1 MVTIGLG
8 SQRKLKDYRLSRLA
22 CYVIA
27 QNGDSSKE
35 SVATA
40 QLYFAV
46 QTRRQ
51 ELADQQREEGILAGL
66 TEDQRRLIIREQL
79 SERHQALAQTV
90 HDIAGI
96 VTPRDHG
103 IFMNAG
109 YKGLYN
115 GETAA
120 MIHQRKKLKP
130 RASISDYM
138 NPVELAAN
146 LFRSTLTEESIREKQ
161 ITEKTAA
168 NEEHYTVGSE
178 IRQLIAKRGGILPE
192 NQPTPKKSVQQIR
205 QEEAKRLERERQP
218 LLFDPDQINR
228 GEEV

>member
-1 MVTIGLG
+1 
-8 SQRKLKDYRLSRLA
+8 
-22 CYVIA
+22 
-27 QNGDSSKE
+27 
-35 SVATA
+35 
-40 QLYFAV
+40 
-46 QTRRQ
+46 
-51 ELADQQREEGILAGL
+51 
-66 TEDQRRLIIREQL
+66 
-79 SERHQALAQTV
+79 
-90 HDIAGI
+90 
-96 VTPRDHG
+96 
-103 IFMNAG
+103 
-109 YKGLYN
+109 
-115 GETAA
+115 
-120 MIHQRKKLKP
+120 
-130 RASISDYM
+130 M
-138 NPVELAAN
+138 NPGELAAN